1 MLERNKIEQD
11 RKIWNKG
18 EGKFTFGNGKTMT
31 FCILDGQQNQDEK
44 ISKNNN
50 LEVVKCN
57 LEGKDCRLL
66 GNTELKAENIS
77 N

>member
-1 MLERNKIEQD
+1 
-11 RKIWNKG
+11 
-18 EGKFTFGNGKTMT
+18 MT
-31 FCILDGQQNQDEK
+31 FCIRLGGQQNQDEK

-66 GNTELKAENIS
+66 GNTELMAENIS